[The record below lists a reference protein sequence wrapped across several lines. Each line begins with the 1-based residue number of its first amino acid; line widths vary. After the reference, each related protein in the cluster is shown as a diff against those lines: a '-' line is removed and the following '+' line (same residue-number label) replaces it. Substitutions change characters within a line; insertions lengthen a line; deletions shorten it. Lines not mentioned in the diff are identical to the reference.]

1 MGDSS
6 LDSCVPGCAP
16 SLDPPVR
23 SRIGFRYVEF
33 RFGNRAREKVF
44 LSLNLGDEVG
54 VMTVT
59 DVKMENFSF
68 PEKLGYQR
76 INH

>member
-6 LDSCVPGCAP
+6 LDCCVPGLAP

-23 SRIGFRYVEF
+23 SSIEFRYVEF
-33 RFGNRAREKVF
+33 RFRNRAREKIF
-44 LSLNLGDEVG
+44 LSLNLGDEFE

-59 DVKMENFSF
+59 DIKMENISI
-68 PEKLGYQR
+68 PEKLG
-76 INH
+76 